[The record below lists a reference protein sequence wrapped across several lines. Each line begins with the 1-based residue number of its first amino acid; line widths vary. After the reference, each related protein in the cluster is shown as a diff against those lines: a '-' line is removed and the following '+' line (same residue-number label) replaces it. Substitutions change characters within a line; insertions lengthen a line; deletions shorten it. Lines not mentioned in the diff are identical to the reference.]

1 MAVKPALRRRRL
13 PLLIGAVLLVVVGL
27 IAVPAFAHDTSTN
40 TKASKCQEMQ
50 GMDMCGKGVYHGKGG
65 SALKVGTMR
74 VIDGALTGD
83 SPCEKSGPPAS
94 VGQVKKDAEGHDH
107 RGPLYQYPV
116 TKAERE
122 QLTQQQ
128 AVARA
133 VALKFPTVATAE
145 AAGYR
150 KSTVYVP
157 CIGAHYTNTAL
168 AGTFDPNAPSE
179 LLYDGDTPDA
189 KVVGLSYL
197 VFHRGGPP
205 EGFAGPNDMWHQHN
219 QNGGLCLNA
228 QAVVVGNEST
238 TPAQCAARGGKK
250 VSLNDIWMLHDWV
263 VPGWECG
270 WGVFAGECPEL
281 GGRIGGTVFD
291 KPDPASF
298 KRALSG
304 SGTKAS
310 SKKHNS
316 SSSAAGN

>member
-1 MAVKPALRRRRL
+1 MAVKPARRRRL
-13 PLLIGAVLLVVVGL
+13 PVLIGAVLVLVVGL
-27 IAVPAFAHDTSTN
+27 IAVPAFAHDTSKTQQG
-40 TKASKCQEMQ
+40 SKCQEMP
-50 GMDMCGKGVYHGKGG
+50 GMDMCGHGVYHGKGG

-122 QLTQQQ
+122 QLIQQQ
-128 AVARA
+128 AEARA
-133 VALKFPTVATAE
+133 VALRFPTVATAV
-145 AAGYR
+145 AAGYK

-168 AGTFDPNAPSE
+168 AGKFDPNTPSE

-197 VFHRGGPP
+197 VLHRGGPP

-219 QNGGLCLNA
+219 QHGGLCLNA

-250 VSLNDIWMLHDWV
+250 VALNDVWMLHDWV
-263 VPGWECG
+263 APGWECG

-298 KRALSG
+298 KRALG
-304 SGTKAS
+304 IGTTKAAG
-310 SKKHNS
+310 KKHKTS
-316 SSSAAGN
+316 SSTAGN